1 MGDEREMNMHAR
13 TIGSVAVGLM
23 LLVALVVMFSHNQDA
38 NPATGASEIQL
49 SWFSSAW
56 NSAKSDVSS
65 DVKKVKSDG
74 SSDVKKVKSDVKKVK
89 NGVSSLES
97 KIKSDADKVGSAIK
111 SDVDKLSKKLK
122 AELPL
127 LCERAVGW
135 ALKKVVGKVEDSACD
150 WVCAE
155 AGAMADSM
163 GAGPEDPV
171 ADAVAT
177 GLGLA
182 CGHLCEYALEKLG
195 DPGIDDISDYICTKI
210 PW

>member
-1 MGDEREMNMHAR
+1 MGEDEREMNMHAR

-89 NGVSSLES
+89 SDVKKVKNGVSSLES
-97 KIKSDADKVGSAIK
+97 KIK